1 VRCLKEWPVKAV
13 PAAVLLA
20 VPLVWGNNY
29 ILGVMVTVAIFAVAA
44 AGLSV
49 LMNLA
54 GQVSFGHAAFM
65 GLGGYAAAVLAVNY
79 GWPPLL
85 ALAAA
90 PLLPALAAGLVG
102 RPVLKLREFYLVL
115 ATLAF
120 GTLVHLL
127 FNECRAVT
135 GGPSGLS
142 GIPALKVFGFVLSS
156 EREFYCL
163 TWGVALAV
171 LAACR
176 NLRRS
181 PVGRA
186 LSAVHESEEAAD
198 ACGIDTASLKLKTFV
213 FSAALAGLAGGL
225 YAFYISFVSPSP
237 FGFHASVQLVLMA
250 VLGGSAAWGPVA
262 GAAAVIF
269 LSEFLRWAAPLVLPG
284 AGAECQIVV
293 YGTALVIIT
302 IWKNSGVW
310 GRVLCRLPAGKG
322 GKEYAAGSA
331 RPL

>member
-1 VRCLKEWPVKAV
+1 MRPKRQLAV
-13 PAAVLLA
+13 CTVLAAVLLA
-20 VPLVWGNNY
+20 APLVWGNNY
-29 ILGVMVTVAIFAVAA
+29 LLGILVAVAIYTVAAS
-44 AGLSV
+44 GLSV
-49 LMNLA
+49 LMGLA

-65 GLGGYAAAVLAVNY
+65 GLGAYAAAVLSTTY
-79 GWPPLL
+79 GWPALL

-90 PLLPALAAGLVG
+90 PVLPALAAGIVG
-102 RPVLKLREFYLVL
+102 RPVLKLKELYLAL

-127 FNECRAVT
+127 FNECRSIT
-135 GGPSGLS
+135 GGPSGLA
-142 GIPALKVFGFVLSS
+142 GIPPLEFFGFKLRGD
-156 EREFYCL
+156 REFYCL
-163 TWGVALAV
+163 AWAAAVAV

-186 LSAVHESEEAAD
+186 LAAIHESEEAAG

-213 FSAALAGLAGGL
+213 LSAALAGLAGGL

-237 FGFHASVQLVLMA
+237 FGFHSSVQLVLMA
-250 VLGGSAAWGPVA
+250 VLGGSAAWGPAA

-293 YGTALVIIT
+293 YGAVLVIIT
-302 IWKNSGVW
+302 VWKEEI
-310 GRVLCRLPAGKG
+310 GRTHV
-322 GKEYAAGSA
+322 
-331 RPL
+331 